1 LKDKVLI
8 TGYNGALAKQLKF
21 ILEKNFNV
29 VSLTTNKS
37 NVNKKDVFFWNIEN
51 NEIDTEALQNCK
63 YIVHLAGFSITK
75 KWTKKNRIIMHDSR
89 IKSAELILDHCKRLK
104 VSLNAF
110 ISASATG
117 YYGMN
122 VNGIQNES
130 DMPGTD
136 WIANMCNL
144 WEKSADKF
152 KSISKRIIKMRIS
165 ILIDKNSGFVKDI
178 RKPLRLG
185 IAPILGTGKENMD
198 CIHIKDA
205 ARFIKFSITNSNING
220 VFNIANSK
228 KITQYE
234 LIKVIRNIFSPKAIL
249 IMVPKFLIRFVLGKK
264 ARLILSSYNLS
275 TTRITDTGFI
285 FKYQNFTKDI
295 L

>member
-1 LKDKVLI
+1 MKDKVLI

-75 KWTKKNRIIMHDSR
+75 KWTKKNRIFMHDSR
-89 IKSAELILDHCKRLK
+89 VKSADVILDHCKRLK
-104 VSLNAF
+104 VSVNAF

-136 WIANMCNL
+136 WIANM
-144 WEKSADKF
+144 
-152 KSISKRIIKMRIS
+152 
-165 ILIDKNSGFVKDI
+165 
-178 RKPLRLG
+178 
-185 IAPILGTGKENMD
+185 
-198 CIHIKDA
+198 
-205 ARFIKFSITNSNING
+205 
-220 VFNIANSK
+220 
-228 KITQYE
+228 
-234 LIKVIRNIFSPKAIL
+234 
-249 IMVPKFLIRFVLGKK
+249 
-264 ARLILSSYNLS
+264 
-275 TTRITDTGFI
+275 
-285 FKYQNFTKDI
+285 
-295 L
+295 